1 MTIEQKE
8 LKEYADQYIEV
19 YRLNRS
25 EMLLVAD
32 FYSFVLKRHN
42 GQLKFG
48 DEVDGWLDTDRRW

>member
-19 YRLNRS
+19 YGLSRS
-25 EMLLVAD
+25 EVLLIAD
-32 FYSFVLKRHN
+32 FYSFVLRRHN

-48 DEVDGWLDTDRRW
+48 DEVDGWLDRNRQ